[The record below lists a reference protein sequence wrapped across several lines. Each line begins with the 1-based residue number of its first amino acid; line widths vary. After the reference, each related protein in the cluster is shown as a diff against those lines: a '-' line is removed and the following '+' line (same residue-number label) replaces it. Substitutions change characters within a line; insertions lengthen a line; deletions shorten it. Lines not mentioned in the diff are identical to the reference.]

1 VTIMDLYEAIET
13 RRSIRKFRS
22 EAIPK
27 EKILRILEA
36 ANLAPTA
43 INRQPWNFLIVDR
56 STLDQMRE
64 VMDLSFKERIE
75 EMGRTAMNQRIK
87 DLRIPADESNDKV
100 EGLNEF
106 YRTLGG
112 APVAVVVYVDKVS
125 DPWQFKNNICDASAS
140 IENLIL
146 AAWNEGI
153 GSCWMTGPL
162 KKRASEIKAFLGI
175 TEDKEIV
182 GIIPIGIAAHIPK
195 SPPKEDVKTKIRW
208 FGPLSISISLM
219 IPLLV

>member
-1 VTIMDLYEAIET
+1 MDLYEAIRT
-13 RRSIRKFRS
+13 RRSVRKFRS

-43 INRQPWNFLIVDR
+43 SNRQPWNFLIVSR
-56 STLDQMRE
+56 SSIDQMYE
-64 VMDLSFKERIE
+64 MMDRSFKERVE
-75 EMGRTAMNQRIK
+75 EIGRTVMSERIK
-87 DLRIPADESNDKV
+87 NLSIPVNKSKDKV

-112 APVAVVVYVDKVS
+112 APIAIVVYVDKEN
-125 DPWQFKNNICDASAS
+125 DPCQWKNNICDASAA

-146 AAWNEGI
+146 AAWSEGI

-162 KKRASEIKAFLGI
+162 KKKESEIKAFLGI
-175 TEDKEIV
+175 PKDKEIV
-182 GIIPIGIAAHIPK
+182 GIIPIGTPAYTPK
-195 SPPKEDVKTKIRW
+195 TPPKEDIRSKVKW
-208 FGPLSISISLM
+208 FGS
-219 IPLLV
+219 

>member
-1 VTIMDLYEAIET
+1 MDLYKVIRT
-13 RRSIRKFRS
+13 RRSVRKFKA

-43 INRQPWNFLIVDR
+43 SNRQPWNFLIVSR
-56 STLDQMRE
+56 SSLDQMYEIMDRSFRE
-64 VMDLSFKERIE
+64 RVEEIGRAALNERIK
-75 EMGRTAMNQRIK
+75 N
-87 DLRIPADESNDKV
+87 LSIPVDRSNDKV

-112 APVAVVVYVDKVS
+112 APMAIVVYVAKDS
-125 DPWQFKNNICDASAS
+125 DLWQWKNNICDASAA

-146 AAWNEGI
+146 AAWGEGI

-162 KKRASEIKAFLGI
+162 KKKESEIKAFLGI
-175 TEDKEIV
+175 PEYNEIV
-182 GIIPIGIAAHIPK
+182 AIIPIGIPAYTPK
-195 SPPKEDVKTKIRW
+195 IPPKEDIRSKVKW
-208 FGPLSISISLM
+208 FGS
-219 IPLLV
+219 

>member
-1 VTIMDLYEAIET
+1 MDLYEIIKT
-13 RRSIRKFRS
+13 RRSVRKFKN

-43 INRQPWNFLIVDR
+43 SNRQPWNFLIVNR
-56 STLDQMRE
+56 FSLDQMYEIMDRSFRE
-64 VMDLSFKERIE
+64 RVEEIGGAVMNERIK
-75 EMGRTAMNQRIK
+75 N
-87 DLRIPADESNDKV
+87 LSIPVNKSNDKV

-112 APVAVVVYVDKVS
+112 APMAIVVCVDKET
-125 DPWQFKNNICDASAS
+125 DPWQWKNKICDASAA

-146 AAWNEGI
+146 AAWSEGI

-162 KKRASEIKAFLGI
+162 QKKEKEIKAFLRI
-175 TEDKEIV
+175 PEDKEIV
-182 GIIPIGIAAHIPK
+182 AIIPIGIPAFKPK
-195 SPPKEDVKTKIRW
+195 SPPKEDIRSKVKW
-208 FGPLSISISLM
+208 FGT
-219 IPLLV
+219 

>member
-1 VTIMDLYEAIET
+1 MDLYKAIKT
-13 RRSIRKFRS
+13 RRSVRKFRS

-43 INRQPWNFLIVDR
+43 SNRQPWNILIINR
-56 STLDQMRE
+56 SSIDQMYE
-64 VMDLSFKERIE
+64 VMDRSFKERVE
-75 EMGRTAMNQRIK
+75 EIGRTVMNEGIK
-87 DLRIPADESNDKV
+87 NLSIPVNKSNDKV

-112 APVAVVVYVDKVS
+112 APMAIVVYVDKET
-125 DPWQFKNNICDASAS
+125 DPWQWKNNICDASAA

-146 AAWNEGI
+146 AAWSEGI

-162 KKRASEIKAFLGI
+162 KKKDSEIKRFLGI
-175 TEDKEIV
+175 PENKEIV
-182 GIIPIGIAAHIPK
+182 GIIPIGIPVYMPEC
-195 SPPKEDVKTKIRW
+195 PPKAYVKTKVRW
-208 FGPLSISISLM
+208 FGS
-219 IPLLV
+219 